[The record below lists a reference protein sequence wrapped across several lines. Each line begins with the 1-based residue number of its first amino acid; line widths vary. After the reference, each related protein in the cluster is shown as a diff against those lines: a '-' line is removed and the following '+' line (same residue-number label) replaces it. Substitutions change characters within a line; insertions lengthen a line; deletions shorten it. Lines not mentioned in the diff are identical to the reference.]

1 MTERRSQ
8 TGRQC
13 KGLVGQEVR
22 KMCRA
27 HMARMEDIA
36 IHSYDGNGEHC
47 EGLIGRE
54 GGIL

>member
-1 MTERRSQ
+1 MSERRVDNVSGSYDRK

-36 IHSYDGNGEHC
+36 IHSYDGKWGA
-47 EGLIGRE
+47 L
-54 GGIL
+54 